1 MPILQGFQRLFPKD
15 KNREIEV
22 KNYWICLQKHIIIGD
37 NIKGDWL
44 FMTKQDKENL
54 QNKKLTDSLLFSCL
68 AACESII
75 SKNAY
80 LEKKW
85 ANCGQS
91 YNGCYQYERQLW
103 MRYREKLRFLLV
115 SIYSMK
121 MIIQMTKSCKD
132 KASKKEVLEVISL
145 IDKNDYELM

>member
-1 MPILQGFQRLFPKD
+1 MDLGCAHRRRLT
-15 KNREIEV
+15 
-22 KNYWICLQKHIIIGD
+22 
-37 NIKGDWL
+37 KGDKL

-54 QNKKLTDSLLFSCL
+54 KNKQLTESLLISCL
-68 AACESII
+68 AACEPII

-103 MRYREKLRFLLV
+103 MGYREKIRSLLQP
-115 SIYSMK
+115 IYSIK
-121 MIIQMTKSCKD
+121 LIIQMTKSCKD
-132 KASKKEVLEVISL
+132 KSTQKEVLQVIHL
-145 IDKNDYELM
+145 IETKDYKLV

>member
-1 MPILQGFQRLFPKD
+1 MDLGSVHRRRLT
-15 KNREIEV
+15 
-22 KNYWICLQKHIIIGD
+22 
-37 NIKGDWL
+37 KGDKL

-54 QNKKLTDSLLFSCL
+54 KNKQLTDSLLISCL
-68 AACESII
+68 ATCESVI

-103 MRYREKLRFLLV
+103 MGYREKIRSLLQP
-115 SIYSMK
+115 IYSMK
-121 MIIQMTKSCKD
+121 LIIQMTKSCKD
-132 KASKKEVLEVISL
+132 KSTQKEVIEVIHL
-145 IDKNDYELM
+145 IETNDFELV

>member
-1 MPILQGFQRLFPKD
+1 MDLGCAHRRRLT
-15 KNREIEV
+15 
-22 KNYWICLQKHIIIGD
+22 
-37 NIKGDWL
+37 KGDKL

-54 QNKKLTDSLLFSCL
+54 KNKQLTESLLISCL
-68 AACESII
+68 AACEPII

-103 MRYREKLRFLLV
+103 MGYREKIRSLLQP
-115 SIYSMK
+115 IYSMK
-121 MIIQMTKSCKD
+121 LIIQMTKSCKD
-132 KASKKEVLEVISL
+132 KSTQKEVLQVIHL
-145 IDKNDYELM
+145 IETKDYKLV